1 MAVLAALFKPGFVSF
16 QLGQALAAA
25 VAMVFNFFV
34 NNLLTYRDQRLR
46 GARLLRG
53 LASFML
59 VCSVGAVANVGVAQF
74 LFSHEQ
80 GWVPAALI
88 GIVVAAVWNFA
99 TSSFYTWGRRSG

>member
-1 MAVLAALFKPGFVSF
+1 M
-16 QLGQALAAA
+16 
-25 VAMVFNFFV
+25 AMVFNFFV

-74 LFSHEQ
+74 LFSRDQ